1 MSTIKKGD
9 MVLVLSGTDKGKK
22 GKVVRMMPKDGL
34 AVVEGVRMTKKH
46 IRARKEGKKGEVV
59 EIAMPIRVSKL
70 ALADKS
76 KKK

>member
-9 MVLVLSGTDKGKK
+9 TVLVLSGTDKGKK
-22 GKVVRMMPKDGL
+22 GKVLRVMPKEGL

-46 IRARKEGKKGEVV
+46 VRARKEGKKGEVI
-59 EIAMPIRVSKL
+59 EIAMPLPLSKL
-70 ALADKS
+70 ASADKT

>member
-22 GKVVRMMPKDGL
+22 GKVVRMMPNDGL

>member
-9 MVLVLSGTDKGKK
+9 TVVVLSGTDKGKK
-22 GKVVRMMPKDGL
+22 GKVLRVMPKDGC

-59 EIAMPIRVSKL
+59 EIAMPLPLSKL
-70 ALADKS
+70 ALADKP

>member
-22 GKVVRMMPKDGL
+22 GKVVRMMPNDGL

-70 ALADKS
+70 APADKS